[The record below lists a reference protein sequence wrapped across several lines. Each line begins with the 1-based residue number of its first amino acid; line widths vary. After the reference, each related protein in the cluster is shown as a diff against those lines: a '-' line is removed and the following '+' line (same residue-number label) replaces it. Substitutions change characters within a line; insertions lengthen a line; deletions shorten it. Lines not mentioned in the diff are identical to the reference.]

1 MARTCSK
8 ATHKAMSGGDF
19 SPDEMTAGLTGS
31 EGESTPPSS

>member
-8 ATHKAMSGGDF
+8 ALHKAMSGGDF
-19 SPDEMTAGLTGS
+19 SPDEMAAGLMGS